1 MHLPRDTPSPERS
14 DDSSD
19 EEVWIDSWIDAKLV
33 AFLKMHYNI
42 PDKEIDNLVPNVTE
56 LMEEVGCENDERFV
70 ASAVYAAVNRKTMD
84 EADKMK
90 KKVENYVW
98 VAAVLVDWRGR
109 NNDAIIGD
117 LQMLG

>member
-1 MHLPRDTPSPERS
+1 MHLPPDIPSPERS

-19 EEVWIDSWIDAKLV
+19 EEGWIDSWIDAKLV
-33 AFLKMHYNI
+33 AFLKMHYDI
-42 PDKEIDNLVPNVTE
+42 PDQEIDNLVPNFTE

-98 VAAVLVDWRGR
+98 VAALLVD
-109 NNDAIIGD
+109 
-117 LQMLG
+117 